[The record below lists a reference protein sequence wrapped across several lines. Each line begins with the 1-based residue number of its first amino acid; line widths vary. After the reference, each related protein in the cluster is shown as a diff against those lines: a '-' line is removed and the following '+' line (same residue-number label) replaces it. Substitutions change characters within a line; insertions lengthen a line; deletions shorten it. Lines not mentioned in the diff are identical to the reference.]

1 MGTVQYEN
9 GVAHE
14 AIEAVDARLHA
25 VDCKADLLHKPKAPL
40 STLSES
46 ERRDHLWKSNDL
58 FWKQMREP
66 EPDYIKLYEEETD
79 KRFRKLIVAGD
90 SDKILPKTVKH
101 ILGRAAS
108 SGPNEIADSSG
119 GDENG
124 EKSVKRIRG
133 GPASSGCDVTREEV
147 RRD

>member
-1 MGTVQYEN
+1 
-9 GVAHE
+9 
-14 AIEAVDARLHA
+14 
-25 VDCKADLLHKPKAPL
+25 
-40 STLSES
+40 
-46 ERRDHLWKSNDL
+46 
-58 FWKQMREP
+58 MREP

-147 RRD
+147 RRDWLHALSTTYIFLMYKVGIVNQSFY